1 VETRQTIRENC
12 QKDGKRKK
20 SKEKRIRQNPLV
32 HLESGSLEHILSNLE
47 KILYESLIILSFL
60 VIEDFIKKRNEV

>member
-1 VETRQTIRENC
+1 VEKRQTIRENC

-32 HLESGSLEHILSNLE
+32 HLEYGSLEYMLSNVE
-47 KILYESLIILSFL
+47 KIFL
-60 VIEDFIKKRNEV
+60 D